1 MFVYKKIIAEKSC
14 YGNRYFAV
22 LTHHLKLMGLRPHYF
37 KIRPFDFLIKPFS
50 EKEILDDLKKSNVR
64 KEALTFAYIIN
75 LEQKNLHKIYE
86 AAFSFEILFDPDRE
100 RN

>member
-1 MFVYKKIIAEKSC
+1 MNI
-14 YGNRYFAV
+14 
-22 LTHHLKLMGLRPHYF
+22 
-37 KIRPFDFLIKPFS
+37 
-50 EKEILDDLKKSNVR
+50 R

-86 AAFSFEILFDPDRE
+86 AAFSFEILFESDRE

>member
-37 KIRPFDFLIKPFS
+37 NFKAFYVITLLKESTPIIKRYKIDFRMLQRYFYNKYSDNLSNNIKIS
-50 EKEILDDLKKSNVR
+50 K
-64 KEALTFAYIIN
+64 
-75 LEQKNLHKIYE
+75 
-86 AAFSFEILFDPDRE
+86 
-100 RN
+100 